1 MTCSGCLFFVLDS
14 ASICLYIFTME
25 IIRADV
31 LGFCMGVCRAVDSV
45 KKILAEN
52 EKTGLQPDI
61 YTMGPLIHNPG
72 VLKSLEEQGV
82 KILEKENIADLRE
95 KSVVVIRAHGVPPE
109 IYNALEE
116 KKAVIIDSTCPKVK
130 GSQKK
135 AEKYSKMGFK
145 VILAGDGGH
154 GEVLGI
160 AGFAGENFILVQNRS
175 EAENLFADAGCFSGN
190 QKIEKAVLL
199 AQTTFSPVE
208 FEAIKNILKS
218 KIENLETFN
227 SICSATQ
234 ERQDALVKLCSET
247 DGVIVVGG
255 KNSANTRRLYLK
267 AKSLCRHAA
276 LVENQLEVP
285 PEFYKLE
292 KVGIAAG
299 ASTPFDVIEAVEQ
312 QLRKGSAELNSVV

>member
-1 MTCSGCLFFVLDS
+1 
-14 ASICLYIFTME
+14 ME

-190 QKIEKAVLL
+190 QKIAHFCIC
-199 AQTTFSPVE
+199 TDSH
-208 FEAIKNILKS
+208 ILPQQDMTATH
-218 KIENLETFN
+218 LPQN
-227 SICSATQ
+227 SIPMLRSNSHP
-234 ERQDALVKLCSET
+234 VKSFE
-247 DGVIVVGG
+247 
-255 KNSANTRRLYLK
+255 
-267 AKSLCRHAA
+267 
-276 LVENQLEVP
+276 
-285 PEFYKLE
+285 
-292 KVGIAAG
+292 
-299 ASTPFDVIEAVEQ
+299 
-312 QLRKGSAELNSVV
+312 LR

>member
-1 MTCSGCLFFVLDS
+1 
-14 ASICLYIFTME
+14 ME

-234 ERQDALVKLCSET
+234 ERQAPLIS
-247 DGVIVVGG
+247 
-255 KNSANTRRLYLK
+255 Y
-267 AKSLCRHAA
+267 
-276 LVENQLEVP
+276 
-285 PEFYKLE
+285 
-292 KVGIAAG
+292 
-299 ASTPFDVIEAVEQ
+299 ASDSCCC
-312 QLRKGSAELNSVV
+312 RKG